1 MTANTQKLV
10 RVLAGPTGPTGTV
23 RGVRIL
29 STFTGPTGTFPVWGQ
44 VNATQQATGATGGAK
59 GVTGTFEEVYQVIG
73 ATGAAHDIKTV
84 IIPGFTGPA

>member
-23 RGVRIL
+23 QGVHVL
-29 STFTGPTGTFPVWGQ
+29 SNFTGPTGTFPVWGQ
-44 VNATQQATGATGGAK
+44 VNAAQQAGSP
-59 GVTGTFEEVYQVIG
+59 TGTFKEIYALAG
-73 ATGAAHDIKTV
+73 TGPAGRVKTV

>member
-1 MTANTQKLV
+1 MTINTQKLV
-10 RVLAGPTGPTGTV
+10 CVLAGPTGPTGTV
-23 RGVRIL
+23 RGVQIL

-44 VNATQQATGATGGAK
+44 VNAAQQAGSPTGS
-59 GVTGTFEEVYQVIG
+59 FEEVYQVIG

>member
-44 VNATQQATGATGGAK
+44 INAAQQASGPS
-59 GVTGTFEEVYQVIG
+59 GTFKEVYPVSG

-84 IIPGFTGPA
+84 IILGYTGPA